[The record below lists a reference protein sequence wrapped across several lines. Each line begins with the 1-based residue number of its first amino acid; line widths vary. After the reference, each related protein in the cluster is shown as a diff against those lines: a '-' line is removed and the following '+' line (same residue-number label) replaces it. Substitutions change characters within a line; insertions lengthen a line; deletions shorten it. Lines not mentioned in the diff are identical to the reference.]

1 MEANYEQDFTI
12 LPGLGQRTTDL
23 VIFEDGEKAGV
34 KTCILMSPTIYGIG
48 TGLFNRTSIQINSLI
63 RAAQRGGFTPVIG
76 KGDAEWDHV
85 HIEDLAGLYELIL
98 ARILNGDDLP
108 SGARGVYFN
117 ETGHHSWREVS
128 ERIAKA
134 GKETGF
140 LVSEEIREI
149 GLEEGGRV
157 LQKPL
162 DVVELGFA
170 SNSRTRA
177 DRAREIGWA
186 PQIHRES
193 GIPDSGPP
201 VDADAVSLAMRL
213 IVCH

>member
-1 MEANYEQDFTI
+1 M
-12 LPGLGQRTTDL
+12 
-23 VIFEDGEKAGV
+23 VVFEEGEKAKV
-34 KTCILMSPTIYGIG
+34 RTYILMSPTIYGIG

-85 HIEDLAGLYELIL
+85 HVEDLAGLYEVLL
-98 ARILNGDDLP
+98 SGSLRGNLLP
-108 SGARGVYFN
+108 SVKKGVYFN

-134 GKETGF
+134 GKEAGF
-140 LVSEEIREI
+140 LASEEVKEI
-149 GLEEGGRV
+149 GLQEGERA

-177 DRAREIGWA
+177 DLAREIGWA
-186 PQIHRES
+186 PKRTRES
-193 GIPDSGPP
+193 FEASFTAEWIET
-201 VDADAVSLAMRL
+201 MRQNRN
-213 IVCH
+213 